1 MSSGVK
7 GIVPE
12 PSQVDELAPAQAYP
26 KGVQL
31 FREGVLLNE
40 VLLVRA
46 GVVKL
51 ARTAGDGRESIIEL
65 AFRETWLGAASVIV
79 NRPSPVSA
87 ITCTEAMITRITADE
102 FRRQLREA
110 PTLSLRVH
118 EAHARELNRQ
128 MGWIDELASLSSLER
143 LKLVMR
149 RFIATLPRQT
159 SDRGVRLNV
168 PLRHWE
174 LARLIAVSPEH
185 LSRLF
190 RKMEREG
197 IIERSKGW
205 VIVSDMMRL
214 GRPEPDDDPDDVLSR
229 DPALSRSC

>member
-1 MSSGVK
+1 MAAAAQ
-7 GIVPE
+7 GIVPR
-12 PSQVDELAPAQAYP
+12 PSRVDELAPAQAYP

-31 FREGVLLNE
+31 FREGVLLGE
-40 VLLVRA
+40 VLLIRA

-51 ARTAGDGRESIIEL
+51 ARTAGDSRESIIEL

-87 ITCTEAMITRITADE
+87 ITCTEAMITRISADE
-102 FRRQLREA
+102 FRRQLRKA
-110 PTLSLRVH
+110 SALSLRVH
-118 EAHARELNRQ
+118 EAHARELHRQ
-128 MGWIDELASLSSLER
+128 MGWIEGLASLSSLER

-149 RFIATLPRQT
+149 RFIANLPGQT

-205 VIVSDMMRL
+205 VIVSDVMRL
-214 GRPEPDDDPDDVLSR
+214 GRPEPDGDTDDDFTGAAFS
-229 DPALSRSC
+229 STI

>member
-1 MSSGVK
+1 MGASVK
-7 GIVPE
+7 DVASE
-12 PSQVDELAPAQAYP
+12 SARVDELAPAQAYP
-26 KGVQL
+26 RGVQL
-31 FREGVLLNE
+31 IREGELLKE

-51 ARTAGDGRESIIEL
+51 VRAGDGRESIIEL

-79 NRPSPVSA
+79 NKPSPVSA
-87 ITCTEAMITRITADE
+87 ITCTEAMITRIPADQ
-102 FRRQLREA
+102 FKRQLRDT

-118 EAHARELNRQ
+118 EAHARELYRQ
-128 MGWIDELASLSSLER
+128 IGWIDELASLSSLER

-149 RFIATLPRQT
+149 RFITALPRQT
-159 SDRGVRLNV
+159 SNRGVRLNV

-185 LSRLF
+185 LSRLL
-190 RKMEREG
+190 REMEREG

-205 VIVSDMMRL
+205 VIVSDILRL
-214 GRPEPDDDPDDVLSR
+214 GLPEPDDDDAQEVPNLT
-229 DPALSRSC
+229 

>member
-1 MSSGVK
+1 MAFGVK

-12 PSQVDELAPAQAYP
+12 PSRVDELAPAQAYP

-31 FREGVLLNE
+31 FREDMLLSE
-40 VLLVRA
+40 VLLVRT

-51 ARTAGDGRESIIEL
+51 VRTAGDGRESIIEL
-65 AFRETWLGAASVIV
+65 AFRETWLGAASVIA
-79 NRPSPVSA
+79 NEPSPVSA
-87 ITCTEAMITRITADE
+87 VTCTEAMITRITADE
-102 FRRQLREA
+102 FKRQLREA
-110 PTLSLRVH
+110 PALSLRVH
-118 EAHARELNRQ
+118 EAHAREIHRQ
-128 MGWIDELASLSSLER
+128 MEWIDELVSLSSLER

-149 RFIATLPRQT
+149 RLIATLPRQP
-159 SDRGVRLNV
+159 SDRGVRLDV

-205 VIVSDMMRL
+205 IIVSDMMRL
-214 GRPEPDDDPDDVLSR
+214 GRPEPDDDPADVLNR
-229 DPALSRSC
+229 DQSLSRS

>member
-1 MSSGVK
+1 MAARAAGVK
-7 GIVPE
+7 GIVLE
-12 PSQVDELAPAQAYP
+12 SSGVDELAPAQAYP

-31 FREGVLLNE
+31 VREGAVLDE

-79 NRPSPVSA
+79 NKPSPVSA
-87 ITCTEAMITRITADE
+87 ITCTEAMITRIPADQ
-102 FRRQLREA
+102 FRRQLRDT

-118 EAHARELNRQ
+118 EAHARELYRQ

-149 RFIATLPRQT
+149 RFIAAIPGQT
-159 SDRGVRLNV
+159 SNRGVRLNV

-185 LSRLF
+185 LSRLL
-190 RKMEREG
+190 RDMEREG

-205 VIVSDMMRL
+205 VIVSDLMRL
-214 GRPEPDDDPDDVLSR
+214 GQPEPEDDLGD
-229 DPALSRSC
+229 ALSLL

>member
-1 MSSGVK
+1 MTAVAKGVVLESSRA
-7 GIVPE
+7 
-12 PSQVDELAPAQAYP
+12 DEFAPAQAYP

-31 FREGVLLNE
+31 IREGAVLNE

-65 AFRETWLGAASVIV
+65 AFRQTWLGAASVIV
-79 NRPSPVSA
+79 NKPSPVSA
-87 ITCTEAMITRITADE
+87 TTCTEAMITRIPADE
-102 FRRQLREA
+102 FRRQLRDT
-110 PTLSLRVH
+110 PQLSLSVH

-149 RFIATLPRQT
+149 RFLAALPRQT
-159 SDRGVRLNV
+159 STRGIRLNV

-190 RKMEREG
+190 REMERDG
-197 IIERSKGW
+197 IIQRSKGW
-205 VIVSDMMRL
+205 VIVSDLMRL
-214 GRPEPDDDPDDVLSR
+214 GRPEPDDDDPDE
-229 DPALSRSC
+229 ALDLV